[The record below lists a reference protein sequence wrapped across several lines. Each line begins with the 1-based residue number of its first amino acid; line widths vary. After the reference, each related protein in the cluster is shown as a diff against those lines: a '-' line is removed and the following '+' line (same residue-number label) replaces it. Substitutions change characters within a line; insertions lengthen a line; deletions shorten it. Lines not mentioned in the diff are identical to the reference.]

1 MYINENEFCDF
12 YVDFGN
18 IYVLVSDQKIKIL
31 MYGCYV
37 IRGSMQFGIIFEEGG
52 GMRFVFIVLF
62 NM

>member
-18 IYVLVSDQKIKIL
+18 IYVFVSDQKIKIL

-52 GMRFVFIVLF
+52 GG
-62 NM
+62 